1 MSAATALQTKTDLRQ
16 RLREQRRALT
26 PDARHN
32 AARQL
37 ALRLGETAAFR
48 ASRRVAC
55 YLAAD
60 GEIETDAV
68 IAQLRQQHK
77 QLYLPVL
84 SRLRHDRLWFAP
96 AAPGAELVVN
106 RYGILEPRA
115 PAQALVRAQQL
126 DLVLLPLVGF
136 DDSGYRLGMG
146 GGFYD
151 RSLEFLC
158 HRKVWRKPH
167 VIGLAYDFQKVARL
181 PREDWDVP
189 LDAVV
194 TDEQTYV
201 VSPR

>member
-1 MSAATALQTKTDLRQ
+1 MPAASALPTKPDLRR
-16 RLREQRRALT
+16 RLREQRRALDA
-26 PDARHN
+26 DARLH
-32 AARQL
+32 AARRL
-37 ALRLGETAAFR
+37 AQHLGETPALR
-48 ASRRVAC
+48 ASKQIAC

-60 GEIETDAV
+60 GEIETDVV
-68 IAQLRQQHK
+68 ISLLRARRK

-96 AAPGAELVVN
+96 ALPGAQLVVN
-106 RYGILEPRA
+106 RYGILEPVA

-126 DLVLLPLVGF
+126 DLLLLPLVGF
-136 DDSGYRLGMG
+136 DEHGHRLGMG

-151 RSLEFLC
+151 RSLAFLR

-167 VIGLAYDFQKVARL
+167 VIGLAYDFQRLARL

-194 TDEQTYV
+194 TDETTYV
-201 VSPR
+201 VSQR